1 MVLQALHRSVDAESG
16 PELREYGS
24 LFIVLLASRLLGE
37 LVIDGFEATRGL
49 LSDALA
55 PQLVGAVVYAALGL
69 TVLGAAYAARRR
81 LRPTRTAPER
91 HELFT
96 LAGATAMLLLFGA
109 YLLHGAVDLPAFPGD
124 VVSSLLAGGVTAG
137 AGLLY
142 ANSRGIDLRIGTP
155 KRDALPAAGLTIL
168 IAALAGVGWVV
179 ALEVGGNPVFRP
191 TFVGMFAPE
200 PQLRISELLWNA
212 VLPNLCVGVGLGVLY
227 NGAVQEELR
236 DRVGT
241 AAGTAAVTALIGV
254 TAWGSGE
261 FSRTVDAPPTVVRA
275 TVVVFLAVL
284 AAMLAIRATRILQQR
299 RDAVATPIAAA
310 SASALL
316 VSLALIVT
324 SAFRWYPPGFVASG
338 VSYAVVGAA
347 ACVGYE
353 RSRSVWAPALAFAAY
368 LFVVDPD
375 VALHVSRALL

>member
-24 LFIVLLASRLLGE
+24 LFIVLLASRLLGK
-37 LVIDGFEATRGL
+37 LVIDGFEATREL
-49 LSDALA
+49 LSDTLA

-124 VVSSLLAGGVTAG
+124 VVGSLLAGGVTAG

-142 ANSRGIDLRIGTP
+142 ASSRGIDLRIGTP

-191 TFVGMFAPE
+191 TFVGVFAPE
-200 PQLRISELLWNA
+200 PH
-212 VLPNLCVGVGLGVLY
+212 
-227 NGAVQEELR
+227 
-236 DRVGT
+236 
-241 AAGTAAVTALIGV
+241 
-254 TAWGSGE
+254 
-261 FSRTVDAPPTVVRA
+261 APPTVVRA